1 MNRFEESILDLVNAK
16 SVAQVIGRRA
26 GGGLTHRAG
35 HRMISRRAILIA
47 AASLAMTKRA
57 GAQQRMYRMGYL
69 GPSSAA
75 DGANRAALFSR
86 LEELGYR
93 AGHNLVVEH
102 RFADGRLE
110 RLPALAA
117 ELVALKPDIL
127 FAGGTQATLA
137 ASKATNTIPIVFVAV
152 ADPEGLGIV
161 KNLRQ
166 PGTNATGL
174 SNQADEF
181 QIKLLQIVKDA
192 FPAASDVAILYNPLN
207 TPEVRQLPGLKRAGA
222 TLGLKL
228 RVIEARTPRDFVPAF
243 KLLKAKRPDV
253 LYVIGGPLMFMERER
268 VVALANG
275 QHQAAVYGL
284 PGFAEVGGLMSYSF
298 NLIEQYRA
306 AATFIDKILRGT
318 NPAALP
324 VEQPTRFELVL
335 NLRTAKAQGINFP
348 SVMLLRADRVI
359 E

>member
-1 MNRFEESILDLVNAK
+1 VNRFEESILDLVNAK

-69 GPSSAA
+69 GPSS
-75 DGANRAALFSR
+75 
-86 LEELGYR
+86 
-93 AGHNLVVEH
+93 
-102 RFADGRLE
+102 ADGRLE